1 MSDMMNFQVGD
12 IFPIPITAQGD
23 GGLFQIDANGI
34 MFILQLSNTDVIAR
48 EAFRTGAMELAIFE
62 ENGVLSLLYRI
73 DGIFKEGWG
82 DAPLALHLVKP
93 ELKTKNLT
101 DPMIHLYL
109 VDSKL
114 HTLLALRQIPLDK
127 DSDGGK
133 NFFKKLQQHI
143 EGEQEKPI
151 SPVEFN
157 QRLQSLWAKYTP
169 ASMREKAS
177 AVLEIPMD
185 TDKMKIK
192 NDK

>member
-82 DAPLALHLVKP
+82 DATLALHLVKP
-93 ELKTKNLT
+93 ELKAKNLT

-143 EGEQEKPI
+143 DREQENPI
-151 SPVEFN
+151 SPMEFN
-157 QRLQSLWAKYTP
+157 QRLQSLWAKYSP

>member
-48 EAFRTGAMELAIFE
+48 EAFRTGSMELALFE
-62 ENGVLSLLYRI
+62 ENGILSLLYRI
-73 DGIFKEGWG
+73 DGIFKDGWG
-82 DAPLALHLVKP
+82 DAPLAQHLVKP
-93 ELKTKNLT
+93 ELRAKNLT

-114 HTLLALRQIPLDK
+114 HTLLAIRQIPLD
-127 DSDGGK
+127 DAENGGK
-133 NFFKKLQQHI
+133 GFFEALKRHVSKAN
-143 EGEQEKPI
+143 ENPF
-151 SPVEFN
+151 SPAEFN
-157 QRLQSLWAKYTP
+157 QRLQSLWSTYSP
-169 ASMREKAS
+169 AAMREKALS
-177 AVLEIPMD
+177 VLEIPMD
-185 TDKMKIK
+185 VDKMKIK